1 MPDGIGKAVQ
11 VGLFTVV
18 KPLGTEMPGWVS
30 FMFFPVTDSL
40 QRTIAENDAEST
52 PPAAVSL
59 RDDFGFY
66 VAWATTG
73 ADGCGSATRS

>member
-18 KPLGTEMPGWVS
+18 KQLGTEMPGWVS
-30 FMFFPVTDSL
+30 VMFFPVTDSL
-40 QRTIAENDAEST
+40 RRTIAENDVERT

-59 RDDFGFY
+59 QDDFGFS
-66 VAWATTG
+66 VEWSRTEAA
-73 ADGCGSATRS
+73 GCGCATPS